1 MLVKNKVRK
10 LIILIIILISL
21 KFVLAYDFNLDPVI
35 QYNQS
40 NQPYIAFGENPS
52 GNYNDLNVLGE
63 GSTYD
68 IAEALDGSLYR
79 VDVWHNSSQIAD
91 GSILSINA
99 TINFTTNESDYYSL
113 QIYDFESSQ
122 WVSTNCDSGNVL
134 ADSLI
139 KWWCN
144 ETVIPTNYN
153 SSDGRVRIRIN
164 STADSY
170 VGLLKEDYVQ
180 YYIGYQAGYLEVNI
194 TNPDSSLLTNVI
206 QNYEFPVNAT
216 VVCRGGPCGEIY
228 GTARYNFTSPNP
240 DTPIN
245 ISIGD
250 KPFYIKEAPANALKS
265 CGVMYKDQACQLN
278 WNINATGDINI
289 PWKIGILFN
298 SSYPEIQENNTDN
311 ATVSITPCTEDFD
324 LAWSSISFGLLNPGE
339 EQKYANGN
347 ENNEYN
353 ITVNPGSC
361 SLDFYIKGTDIMNET
376 LNSKIGVG
384 NITWSNNSNI
394 YLTSFNLTDTNEFIK
409 LNVPQKTNV
418 TTWYWINVPAVYTG
432 YYNGTI
438 TITGVKND

>member
-1 MLVKNKVRK
+1 
-10 LIILIIILISL
+10 
-21 KFVLAYDFNLDPVI
+21 
-35 QYNQS
+35 
-40 NQPYIAFGENPS
+40 
-52 GNYNDLNVLGE
+52 
-63 GSTYD
+63 
-68 IAEALDGSLYR
+68 
-79 VDVWHNSSQIAD
+79 
-91 GSILSINA
+91 
-99 TINFTTNESDYYSL
+99 
-113 QIYDFESSQ
+113 
-122 WVSTNCDSGNVL
+122 
-134 ADSLI
+134 
-139 KWWCN
+139 
-144 ETVIPTNYN
+144 
-153 SSDGRVRIRIN
+153 
-164 STADSY
+164 
-170 VGLLKEDYVQ
+170 
-180 YYIGYQAGYLEVNI
+180 
-194 TNPDSSLLTNVI
+194 
-206 QNYEFPVNAT
+206 
-216 VVCRGGPCGEIY
+216 
-228 GTARYNFTSPNP
+228 
-240 DTPIN
+240 
-245 ISIGD
+245 
-250 KPFYIKEAPANALKS
+250 
-265 CGVMYKDQACQLN
+265 MYKDQACQLN